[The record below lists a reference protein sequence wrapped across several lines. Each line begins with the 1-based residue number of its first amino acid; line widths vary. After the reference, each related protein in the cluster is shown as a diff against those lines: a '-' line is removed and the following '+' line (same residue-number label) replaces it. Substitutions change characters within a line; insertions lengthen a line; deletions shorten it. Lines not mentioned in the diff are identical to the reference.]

1 MRSRFIRVTGS
12 LLGLLAILL
21 MALVPA
27 FSHALAATED
37 AHDEHEQGIT
47 HCSMPSMQHQQAP
60 HDSHD
65 THIHL
70 DACGYCSLLAHMPAI
85 VAFPPAVAPVRPPAV
100 RPVATRADS
109 VRAAEPMPG
118 GQARAPPP
126 LFS

>member
-37 AHDEHEQGIT
+37 AHDGHEQGIT

-60 HDSHD
+60 HD

-85 VAFPPAVAPVRPPAV
+85 VAIPPAVAPVRLPAV

-109 VRAAEPMPG
+109 VRVAEPMPG